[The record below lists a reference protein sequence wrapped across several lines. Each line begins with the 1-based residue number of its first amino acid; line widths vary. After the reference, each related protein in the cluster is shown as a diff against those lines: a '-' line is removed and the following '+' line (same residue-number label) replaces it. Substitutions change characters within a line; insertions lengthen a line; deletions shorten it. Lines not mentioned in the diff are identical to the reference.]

1 MSNQNSK
8 ALIAGLGAVAFL
20 AAVGAGAKLFAQ
32 SGDARRGA
40 GMTRPSAS
48 ADLPAGFGSP
58 MAEAARGERGV
69 PALSEPGIS
78 PDGHEIAFVSGGD
91 IWAVTAS
98 GGEAQLLVSNPA
110 IETRPLYSPDGKML
124 AFGSTRTGNGD
135 VYVLVFATG
144 ELRRMTFDDGNETP
158 TGWSHDSKWIYFQTT
173 GHDISG
179 MNDIFRVSVEGGTP
193 MPVAAD
199 RYANEFFAAPAPDG
213 KTIAI
218 TARGTS
224 SSQWWRL
231 GRSHLD
237 DAEIDLVHETAP
249 PAYEALTDAGAK
261 EMWPMWSADGRS
273 LFYVSDRDG
282 AQNLCERP
290 ASKNGAARKI
300 TNFRDGRVLWPT
312 ISADGKTI
320 VFERNFEIWK
330 ADAST
335 GRAEKVSITRR
346 GVPATTNIE
355 HISLA
360 QGFGGLVLSPDG
372 KKIAFTARGQVF
384 AASAKDGGDAMHV
397 TRTANDETNVAWSP
411 DSKKIVYVSDRDG
424 ASHLFEYDF
433 VKNAETQLTKAP
445 AGDSYPVFSPDGKA
459 LAFIRGDR
467 ELRVI
472 DPATGAERV
481 LATGMLERPPLGA
494 PRAVAFSPDN
504 KWIAYLDYGARGF
517 RNVMVMPVAGGDR
530 HAVSFIS
537 NANSG
542 SLQWSP
548 DGTYLLFVT
557 SQRTEPGEVV
567 RVDLVPR
574 APKFREDQFRDLFDE
589 APARG
594 PDRMRQQNAPV
605 NPAPAIDV
613 AETSTSSVQEREG
626 GRGGEQKKPPVK
638 PVEIVFEG
646 IRQRLTR
653 IPVGLDVNDAQI
665 SPDGKTLLVDAS
677 IGTQNNLY
685 SYSLDE
691 LSREPAVA
699 RQLTSTAGA
708 KRNAQFSPDGKEV
721 FFLEQGRVQVIT
733 VESRQAHP
741 VAVTAELDVDF
752 QKEKY
757 ELFEQAWGYLRE
769 NFFDAKMNGVDWTA
783 VHEEY
788 LPRVEAAANVEELR
802 RIMSL
807 MVGELNSS
815 HSGVA
820 APPAGGRGGGAAE
833 AGTGRLGLEFD
844 RAEYESAGKL
854 KITDVIPL
862 GPTALSGKIKPGDS
876 LLAVDGAAI
885 DARTN
890 LDELLQHK
898 SGRRVELTIASSAD
912 GADKRDVVVRPASMA
927 AEKVLLYREWV
938 EQRRAYVDKIS
949 NGRLG
954 YVHMNDMSQ
963 QSLEQL
969 YMDLD
974 AQNQARDGVVIDIRN
989 NNGGFVNVYAIDV
1002 LARRPYL
1009 TMTPRGLEAFPA
1021 RAQLGQHALE
1031 RPTILVTNQ
1040 HSLSDAEDFTE
1051 GYREL
1056 KLGKVVGEPTA
1067 GWIIYTS
1074 NVNLVDGTSV
1084 RLPFIRVL
1092 TEHGENMEMHPRPVD
1107 VAVTRPV
1114 GESYSG
1120 RDSQLDAAVKE
1131 LLGQIG
1137 GPTSKASTR

>member
-1 MSNQNSK
+1 MAKRNSTP
-8 ALIAGLGAVAFL
+8 AIAAVAALGIL
-20 AAVGAGAKLFAQ
+20 ALAGTGARLFAQ
-32 SGDARRGA
+32 SGGDGNSSSKSAA
-40 GMTRPSAS
+40 AVTR
-48 ADLPAGFGSP
+48 ADFGSP
-58 MAEAARGERGV
+58 MAEAAKGELGV
-69 PALSEPGIS
+69 PAFSEPGIS
-78 PDGHEIAFVSGGD
+78 PDGREIAFISGGD
-91 IWAVTAS
+91 IWTVPTS
-98 GGEAQLLVSNPA
+98 GGEARLLISNPA

-144 ELRRMTFDDGNETP
+144 ELRRMTFDDGAETP
-158 TGWSHDSKWIYFQTT
+158 TGWSHDGKWIYFQTT
-173 GHDISG
+173 GHNISG
-179 MNDIFRVSVEGGTP
+179 MNDIYRVSVEGGTP

-231 GRSHLD
+231 GHSHLD
-237 DAEIDLVHETAP
+237 DAEIDLVHETTP
-249 PAYEALTDAGAK
+249 PTYEPLTDAGAK
-261 EMWPMWSADGRS
+261 ELWPMWSPDGRNI
-273 LFYVSDRDG
+273 FYVSDRDG
-282 AQNLCERP
+282 AQNLWQR
-290 ASKNGAARKI
+290 GAAKGGSARKI

-312 ISADGKTI
+312 ISSDGKTI

-330 ADAST
+330 ADASSGKT
-335 GRAEKVSITRR
+335 EKVAIMRR
-346 GVPATTNIE
+346 GVPATTNVE

-360 QGFGGLVLSPDG
+360 QGFGALVLSPDG
-372 KKIAFTARGQVF
+372 KKIAFTARGQIF
-384 AASAKDGGDAMHV
+384 AASAKDGGDAVRV
-397 TRTANDETNVAWSP
+397 THTSNSEDDVVWSP

-424 ASHLFEYDF
+424 ATHLFQYDF
-433 VKNAETQLTKAP
+433 VKNEETQLTKAS
-445 AGDSYPVFSPDGKA
+445 AGDSYPQFSTDGKT
-459 LAFIRGDR
+459 LAFIRGDH

-472 DPATGAERV
+472 DTSSGAERL

-494 PRAVAFSPDN
+494 PHAMAFSPDN

-517 RNVMVMPVAGGDR
+517 RNAIVMPVSGGER

-537 NANSG
+537 NANAG
-542 SLQWSP
+542 GLIWSP
-548 DGTYLLFVT
+548 DGTYLLFLT
-557 SQRTEPGEVV
+557 AQRTEPAQVV
-567 RVDLVPR
+567 RLDLIPR
-574 APKFREDQFRDLFDE
+574 APKFREDQFRELFDE

-594 PDRMRQQNAPV
+594 PDRTRQQNAPTG
-605 NPAPAIDV
+605 PAPAANASEQTN
-613 AETSTSSVQEREG
+613 AEPQEKDAAKAAD
-626 GRGGEQKKPPVK
+626 QKKLAAK

-653 IPVGLDVNDAQI
+653 IPVGLDINDAQL
-665 SPDGKTLLVDAS
+665 SPDGKTLLIDAS
-677 IGTQNNLY
+677 VGSQNNLY
-685 SYSLDE
+685 VYSLDE

-721 FFLEQGRVQVIT
+721 FYLEQGRVQVIP
-733 VESRQAHP
+733 VESRQARP
-741 VAVTAELDVDF
+741 INVTAELDVDF

-757 ELFEQAWGYLRE
+757 ELFEQAWGYLRD

-788 LPRVEAAANVEELR
+788 LPRVEASANADELR
-802 RIMSL
+802 RILSL
-807 MVGELNSS
+807 MVGEVNSS
-815 HSGVA
+815 HSGVG
-820 APPAGGRGGGAAE
+820 APGGGGRGGAADP
-833 AGTGRLGLEFD
+833 GSGRLGLEFD
-844 RAEYESAGKL
+844 RAEYESGGKL

-862 GPTALSGKIKPGDS
+862 GPAALAGKIKTGDF
-876 LLAVDGAAI
+876 LLAVDGTTI
-885 DARTN
+885 DAHTN
-890 LDELLQHK
+890 LDQLMQHK
-898 SGRRVELTIASSAD
+898 AGRRVELTVANSSDDAE
-912 GADKRDVVVRPASMA
+912 KRNVVVRPVSVN
-927 AEKVLLYREWV
+927 AEKNLLYREWV
-938 EQRRAYVDKIS
+938 EQRRAYVEKVS

-954 YVHMNDMSQ
+954 YVHMNDMSE
-963 QSLEQL
+963 QSLQQL

-974 AQNQARDGVVIDIRN
+974 SQNQARDGVVIDIRN

-1009 TMTPRGLEAFPA
+1009 TMTPRGLEGFPA
-1021 RAQLGQHALE
+1021 RAQLGQHSLE

-1051 GYREL
+1051 GYRAL

-1074 NVNLVDGTSV
+1074 NVTLVDGTSL
-1084 RLPFIRVL
+1084 RLPFIRI
-1092 TEHGENMEMHPRPVD
+1092 TTAEGENMEMHPRPVD

-1114 GESYSG
+1114 GESYTG